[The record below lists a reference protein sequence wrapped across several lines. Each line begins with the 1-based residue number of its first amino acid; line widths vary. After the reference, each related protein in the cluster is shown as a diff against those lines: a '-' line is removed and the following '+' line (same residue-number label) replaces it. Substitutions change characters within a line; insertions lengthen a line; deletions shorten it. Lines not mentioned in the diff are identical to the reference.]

1 MSDIKKFTG
10 FIAPDGTTHTTMQK
24 ATAYTLDLKIKLAL
38 EDFKLVTNATSAGV
52 SEDDA
57 GSAAIYPEDLPLF
70 LFAHKADIMAA
81 FKPEVTTRKKRVAK
95 VPGAVKVAKVAKAAI
110 AKAAAVVESPVMGA
124 ATHAGVLNLDE

>member
-24 ATAYTLDLKIKLAL
+24 ATAYTLDLKIKQGL
-38 EDFKLVTNATSAGV
+38 EDFKLANPETSAGV
-52 SEDDA
+52 SESDS
-57 GSAAIYPEDLPLF
+57 GAIVIFVEDLPTF
-70 LFAHKADIMAA
+70 LFAHRADIMAA

-95 VPGAVKVAKVAKAAI
+95 APGAAKVAKAAI
-110 AKAAAVVESPVMGA
+110 AKVAAVVESPVMGA